1 LLWPSHSKLGDFREN
16 MGDGPQ
22 PLRIPRLCWAKIVR
36 TQTSCWSIVKML
48 PPHYTGRN
56 VPSKLS
62 KSSCALWPAAL
73 CLAGSTLFMLVAT
86 AVYWP
91 NPEIAFLSDQSPVSW
106 LSSAQLWA
114 IALLALRLGVD
125 RTLPITASVWLGL
138 AMMILA
144 FDEQFMLHEHWKYG
158 CAQWLDACRNR
169 WVTELPIILV
179 GIVGAATL
187 AWLYSLLNARSA
199 RVLLACALGIG
210 ILAIAVDLFRWPS
223 IFVTAEEGLE
233 VLAES
238 LFAGV
243 LLGLGDHARRT
254 GANAET

>member
-1 LLWPSHSKLGDFREN
+1 VSKKPSEFSF
-16 MGDGPQ
+16 
-22 PLRIPRLCWAKIVR
+22 
-36 TQTSCWSIVKML
+36 
-48 PPHYTGRN
+48 
-56 VPSKLS
+56 
-62 KSSCALWPAAL
+62 ALWPAVL
-73 CLAGSTLFMLVAT
+73 CLAGATLFMLVAT
-86 AVYWP
+86 ATYWP

-125 RTLPITASVWLGL
+125 RTLPIAASVWLGL

-158 CAQWLDACRNR
+158 CAQWLDACQNH
-169 WVTELPIILV
+169 WITELPIVLV
-179 GIVGAATL
+179 GVVGAATL
-187 AWLYSLLNARSA
+187 AWLYSLLNTRSA
-199 RVLLACALGIG
+199 RVLLACSLGIG
-210 ILAIAVDLFRWPS
+210 ILTIIVDLFRWPS

-254 GANAET
+254 GTNAVT